1 MDIPLNTIRDKMSSG
16 DDQIGTA
23 THSTSD
29 ELERGDTGSSGD
41 GLFSTFNETQLAHQF
56 PDIYAEFRAI
66 VGEKH
71 PVHRVF
77 LFQKVIRLY
86 DDLLQS
92 SINTLEE
99 APILLRKGL
108 SEYGLSCAL
117 KAVPASM
124 SEEEALCSEDPDRI
138 AIKSWNS
145 IQKCQKILKNACNAC
160 EEVQRNVR
168 LMANISTSLHDDA
181 GAVTEEPAS
190 TLHAEQGMDK
200 DRYSSVTRSD
210 DLDCIICM
218 KLLYKPVTTSCGH
231 TFCRPC
237 FQRTLDYTPS
247 CPACRRV
254 FHSGFELPINLTL
267 QSLLERCFPDEY
279 KSRQEEE
286 ANGVIGEGGR
296 TPSLPL
302 FVLSTVLP
310 GETIALN
317 IFEPRYRLM
326 IRRVMEG
333 NKRFGIITVNQNHEL
348 AQVGTEVE
356 IKEIE
361 ATPDGRYI
369 IEIIGLRRFTHKSM
383 TEMDGYRVAEPVFF
397 FDDPVSANQVEPLKK
412 NLGKCKELLD
422 DMLDKFVSLSVRS
435 RRNQIAQAMQ
445 IFKKAA
451 GPEPSI
457 DEFEKFTFWVA
468 AYITSF
474 SQAGNRLKKDLVE
487 LKNPVERAELC
498 LNMLTS
504 AEQIHTLF

>member
-1 MDIPLNTIRDKMSSG
+1 MSSS
-16 DDQIGTA
+16 DDQVGEA
-23 THSTSD
+23 THSKSD
-29 ELERGDTGSSGD
+29 ELEHGDRGSSRD
-41 GLFSTFNETQLAHQF
+41 NLFSIFNDTQLVDQF
-56 PDIYAEFRAI
+56 PDIFADYKRI
-66 VGEKH
+66 VSEKH

-86 DDLLQS
+86 DELLQS
-92 SINTLEE
+92 NANSLEE
-99 APILLRKGL
+99 TSFLLRKGL

-117 KAVPASM
+117 KAVPASI

-138 AIKSWNS
+138 ALKSWNT
-145 IQKCQKILKNACNAC
+145 IQKCHKILQNACNAC
-160 EEVQRNVR
+160 EEAQRKVR
-168 LMANISTSLHDDA
+168 MLANIPTSLHDDA
-181 GAVTEEPAS
+181 GEMATEEPAS
-190 TLHAEQGMDK
+190 RMQADQGINNA
-200 DRYSSVTRSD
+200 RYSSVTRND

-279 KSRQEEE
+279 KRRHEEE
-286 ANGVIGEGGR
+286 ANGIIREEGR

-356 IKEIE
+356 IQEIE

-369 IEIIGLRRFTHKSM
+369 IEIIGLRRFTHKSL
-383 TEMDGYRVAEPVFF
+383 TEMDGYRVAEPLFF
-397 FDDPVSANQVEPLKK
+397 FDDPVSADQVEPLKK
-412 NLGKCKELLD
+412 TLEQCKQILEDLLEQI
-422 DMLDKFVSLSVRS
+422 VSLSARS
-435 RRNQIAQAMQ
+435 RRSQITQAMQ
-445 IFKKAA
+445 IFKKTA

-468 AYITSF
+468 AYTTAF
-474 SQAGNRLKKDLVE
+474 SKDGNRQKKDLVE

-498 LNMLTS
+498 LNMLKS
-504 AEQIHTLF
+504 AEQLESLI